1 MHRYTIYCFAAT
13 LLSMAT
19 VGKAAETKDGYEQ
32 GDNNYAP
39 AGNDYASAGNDYDYA
54 PAGNDYAS
62 VDNDH
67 GYAPAANDYAS
78 AEDDYNQDNNDYA
91 SVGND
96 YDQNNNDYNH
106 GNDYGKG
113 NDYVTAAPY
122 QEDTTT
128 VVVEGSSPCDDVV
141 TPQFETVVQ
150 DVVNTVM
157 QYSTVL
163 LEETQTQSVTA
174 QITSIQ
180 MESVA
185 AQEEAVYQVTQTYVC
200 PPPPTVSVNNVN
212 TVWVTETATPTVQVV
227 QTRVQPQVVVQPV
240 TVTHQVQQM
249 AVETQV
255 IQEQATAVYTTNMH
269 NMVQVIQENVGQDQL
284 TTVVIV
290 PDAGAA
296 DHNQDYGVHA
306 APAYHSKGSY
316 GGNNGGYAT
325 SAYHSK
331 ADYASAGYENNNS
344 GYSNNY

>member
-1 MHRYTIYCFAAT
+1 MHRYTIYCFAAA
-13 LLSMAT
+13 LLSMAA
-19 VGKAAETKDGYEQ
+19 VGNAGKTKDGYGQ
-32 GDNNYAP
+32 GSNDYAPAGNNYASADSDYAP
-39 AGNDYASAGNDYDYA
+39 AGNDYASEDNDYA

-62 VDNDH
+62 VDND
-67 GYAPAANDYAS
+67 YAPAG
-78 AEDDYNQDNNDYA
+78 NDYA
-91 SVGND
+91 SVENYNQDKDDYASAGND
-96 YDQNNNDYNH
+96 YDQNSNDYNQ

-113 NDYVTAAPY
+113 NDYATAAPY
-122 QEDTTT
+122 QENTTT
-128 VVVEGSSPCDDVV
+128 VVVEGSSPYDDVV

-157 QYSTVL
+157 EYSTIL
-163 LEETQTQSVTA
+163 LEETQTQSITA

-212 TVWVTETATPTVQVV
+212 TVWITETATPTVQVV

-269 NMVQVIQENVGQDQL
+269 NMVQVVQENVGQDQL

-296 DHNQDYGVHA
+296 DHNQDYAVHA
-306 APAYHSKGSY
+306 AP
-316 GGNNGGYAT
+316 
-325 SAYHSK
+325 AYHSK
-331 ADYASAGYENNNS
+331 ADYASAGYGNSNS